1 MAAGVAEGADG
12 DDVEAGGDGAG
23 SFSPQEMST
32 VALTMAAM
40 SESFLESPNFNPPIR
55 DLVVKPV

>member
-1 MAAGVAEGADG
+1 
-12 DDVEAGGDGAG
+12 
-23 SFSPQEMST
+23 SPQEMST